1 MNIKQNID
9 KETVKKIFGSN
20 KYVMEYLIELDIIK
34 GGTGLK
40 YKKITDITKLID
52 EVISTWDYPIALKI
66 IRGIFVKTKKYANG
80 KKAKEEI
87 KILIDEWNRL
97 NLGIIKWPC
106 SQKAFDALAQ
116 RINNSFEPDKDKAIT
131 KAAIQFRRMK
141 ELNTKRNDFLET
153 LIFEKNGTILPT
165 LTHKGGTDY
174 FIDGESFDQ
183 KVAKSPTNEFVVEY
197 GTKYREIAI
206 NHPEIVAKFLYE
218 NQDEGRFGADS
229 RLLIVYIDDDVSPE
243 KIEEI
248 INQTDLNNP
257 IEIKFTY
264 QHEKVGEK
272 DYKVKCFV
280 IILSND

>member
-1 MNIKQNID
+1 MNIKNSID
-9 KETVKKIFGSN
+9 EKTIKKIFGSI
-20 KYVMEYLIELDIIK
+20 KYAVKYLDELDKVK
-34 GGTGLK
+34 GGLGK
-40 YKKITDITKLID
+40 YKNISHKDLIHK
-52 EVISTWDYPIALKI
+52 VISTWNYPLALRI
-66 IRGIFVKTKKYANG
+66 IRKLFVSTKKYANG

-87 KILIDEWNRL
+87 KTLINEWNKL
-97 NLGIIKWPC
+97 SLGEIKWPC

-116 RINNSFEPDKDKAIT
+116 RINNSSEPDKDKVIT

-153 LIFEKNGTILPT
+153 LIFEKNGSILPT

-183 KVAKSPTNEFVVEY
+183 KVAKSPTNEFVVKY
-197 GTKYREIAI
+197 GTKYRETAI

-218 NQDEGRFGADS
+218 NQDEGRFGANS
-229 RLLIVYIDDDVSPE
+229 RLLVVYLDDDVSPE

-257 IEIKFTY
+257 IKIEFTY
-264 QHEKVGEK
+264 QHDKVGKK